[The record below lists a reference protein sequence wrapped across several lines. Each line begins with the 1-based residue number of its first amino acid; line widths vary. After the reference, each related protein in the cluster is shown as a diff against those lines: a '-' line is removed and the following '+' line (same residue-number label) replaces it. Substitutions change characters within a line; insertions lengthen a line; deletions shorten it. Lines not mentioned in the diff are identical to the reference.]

1 MASQVFPGAWRGVF
15 RAVDGAQPVFLLVG
29 AELPVEGIEYP
40 VTNAYQPAGRIVH
53 LWHHQLEDVPNAVD
67 TSSGEQFGHLLEL
80 RGNLPAQ
87 LPVW

>member
-1 MASQVFPGAWRGVF
+1 MRGGVYFALLTVRSQCSCWWAPNC
-15 RAVDGAQPVFLLVG
+15 
-29 AELPVEGIEYP
+29 PVEGIEYP

-53 LWHHQLEDVPNAVD
+53 LWHHQLEGVPNAVD